1 MKYGNIVSAVL
12 GTILK
17 VVATIVVIFL
27 VYKGALFCYDYG
39 YRIFMEPPVSAGEGR
54 MVMVTVTEDMTPLE
68 IGESF
73 EAKGLVRE
81 AELFALQYRLSE
93 YVKDVK
99 PGVFQLSTAMTAEE
113 MMKVMATATEEEE

>member
-1 MKYGNIVSAVL
+1 MNYGNIVSAVL
-12 GTILK
+12 GTIFK
-17 VVATIVVIFL
+17 VVATVAVVFL
-27 VYKGALFCYDYG
+27 IYKGALFCYDYG

>member
-1 MKYGNIVSAVL
+1 MKYNNIVNAVL

-17 VVATIVVIFL
+17 VAVTVAVIFL
-27 VYKGALFCYDYG
+27 IYKGALFCYDYG

-54 MVMVTVTEDMTPLE
+54 MVTVTVTEDMSPEE
-68 IGESF
+68 IGEML

-81 AELFALQYRLSE
+81 AKLFALQYRLSE

-99 PGVFQLSTAMTAEE
+99 PGEFELSTAMTAEE
-113 MMKVMATATEEEE
+113 MMKVMATSPEEE